1 MKKSVLGAFIGLSV
15 VLSIDSLARVI
26 IAVLENEEIL
36 MFSYSGYPGII
47 WPIVLVAVAGLST
60 FLGALFTLS
69 YGKLHKITGLFIFII
84 LLTLLRYS
92 QTYLLMGTEEL
103 LYPVAGFVLS
113 LLMTF
118 PAWTLITP
126 NQTTEMANDD
136 PPVDLTHYHLPD
148 EFESAHSDGTYKMI
162 SLSSYPNLPDHHHIL
177 IHIAL
182 SSRRP

>member
-113 LLMTF
+113 LLMIF
-118 PAWTLITP
+118 PAWRVMTP
-126 NQTTEMANDD
+126 KKSPELPKEG
-136 PPVDLTHYHLPD
+136 PPVEQPRYHQPD
-148 EFESAHSDGTYKMI
+148 EF
-162 SLSSYPNLPDHHHIL
+162 
-177 IHIAL
+177 
-182 SSRRP
+182 

>member
-69 YGKLHKITGLFIFII
+69 YGKLHKITDRKSTRLNSSHVAISYAVFRFTKKSIF
-84 LLTLLRYS
+84 
-92 QTYLLMGTEEL
+92 
-103 LYPVAGFVLS
+103 LS
-113 LLMTF
+113 
-118 PAWTLITP
+118 
-126 NQTTEMANDD
+126 
-136 PPVDLTHYHLPD
+136 
-148 EFESAHSDGTYKMI
+148 K
-162 SLSSYPNLPDHHHIL
+162 
-177 IHIAL
+177 
-182 SSRRP
+182 

>member
-1 MKKSVLGAFIGLSV
+1 MKRKVLGAFIGLSV

-92 QTYLLMGTEEL
+92 QTYLDRKSTRLNSSHVAISYAVFC
-103 LYPVAGFVLS
+103 LYKKK
-113 LLMTF
+113 
-118 PAWTLITP
+118 
-126 NQTTEMANDD
+126 
-136 PPVDLTHYHLPD
+136 LT
-148 EFESAHSDGTYKMI
+148 
-162 SLSSYPNLPDHHHIL
+162 
-177 IHIAL
+177 
-182 SSRRP
+182 